1 MPPMSRIGPVITSRG
16 SWCLLKVYQVILEK
30 LKIGNTRSAVNQWD
44 LPDEFIL
51 NGESLINKT
60 KIIVKFE
67 NMKTVKLDRQEDLS
81 EISQLSTQTWLIIY
95 SQPAPHL
102 SLVVSSAPTSHATAS
117 QLISEIP
124 GNPWNSLRTNVLEV
138 QCSQMC
144 NININFK
151 ILLNINKKL
160 FLQIVM

>member
-81 EISQLSTQTWLIIY
+81 EISQLST
-95 SQPAPHL
+95 
-102 SLVVSSAPTSHATAS
+102 
-117 QLISEIP
+117 
-124 GNPWNSLRTNVLEV
+124 
-138 QCSQMC
+138 
-144 NININFK
+144 
-151 ILLNINKKL
+151 
-160 FLQIVM
+160 